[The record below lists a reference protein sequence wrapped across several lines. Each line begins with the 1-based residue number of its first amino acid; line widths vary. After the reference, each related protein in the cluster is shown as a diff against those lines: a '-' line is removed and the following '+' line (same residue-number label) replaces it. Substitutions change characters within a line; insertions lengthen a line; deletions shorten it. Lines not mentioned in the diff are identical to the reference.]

1 MTTKAVGPS
10 AATVHLPRRGREAA
24 AHAGAEGL
32 PRAFHRTMPGYRQTR
47 LVHAADLAGQLGI
60 GELWIKDESRRLE
73 LPSFKVLGGS
83 WAVHRL
89 LMDRAGEP
97 FAGRGWDDL
106 RRVSAR
112 LAPLT
117 LCTAT
122 DGNHGRGV
130 ARMARLL
137 GLDAVVYIPD
147 DMVPA
152 RRAAIESE
160 GATVVVNPG
169 DYDTAVA
176 HAAGEAVEHGWEVVA
191 DVAYDG
197 YQEVPRWVM
206 DGYDTIFDE
215 CDEQLPGPPD
225 AVFVQAGVGALA
237 GATVQ
242 HYASMGH
249 DTRFAAVEPLQAAC
263 LLESARAGRPVTL
276 ENSQGSIMAGLNC
289 GTPSTVAWPRLFAH
303 LDAYIA
309 IPDERAVEAMRLL
322 ADHDVESGESGAAG
336 LGGLLEVAG
345 LSEAREALGLG
356 QRARV
361 LVLNTEGAT
370 DPDAYRRI
378 VSHG

>member
-1 MTTKAVGPS
+1 MTKAGAPS
-10 AATVHLPRRGREAA
+10 AATIHLPRGGGEAPA
-24 AHAGAEGL
+24 DAPADGP
-32 PRAFHRTMPGYRQTR
+32 PRAFHRTMPGYQPTR
-47 LVHAADLAGQLGI
+47 LVGAFDLADQLGV
-60 GELWIKDESRRLE
+60 GELWIKDEAWRLE
-73 LPSFKVLGGS
+73 LPSFKILGGA

-137 GLDAVVYIPD
+137 GFDAVVYVPD

-152 RRAAIESE
+152 RLAAIESE

-169 DYDTAVA
+169 DYDAAVA
-176 HAAGEAVEHGWEVVA
+176 RAAGEAAEHGWEVVA

-197 YQEVPRWVM
+197 YQLVPQWVM

-225 AVFVQAGVGALA
+225 VVLVQAGVGALA
-237 GATVQ
+237 GAAVQ
-242 HYASMGH
+242 HYTPMGH
-249 DTRFAAVEPLQAAC
+249 DTRFATVEPLQAAC
-263 LLESARAGRPVTL
+263 LLESARAGRPVAL

-289 GTPSTVAWPRLFAH
+289 GTPSTVAWPRLFAC

-309 IPDERAVEAMRLL
+309 IPDERAMEAMRLL
-322 ADHDVESGESGAAG
+322 ADHGVESGESGAAG
-336 LGGLLEVAG
+336 LAGLLEVAG
-345 LSEAREALGLG
+345 RTEAREALGLD
-356 QRARV
+356 REARV

-370 DPDAYRRI
+370 DPDAYRQI
-378 VSHG
+378 VSRN